1 MSQMSGVS
9 PESGKVS
16 NNNHGA
22 LGKNWRWIARKF
34 RLERRGR
41 AGLTGPRQCA
51 LKTTR
56 ALAPVVLCVYGHVAS
71 KKRYRPCRV
80 QETIHRA
87 ARQQRRQ
94 SLSEPACPGARA
106 RRTEAL

>member
-1 MSQMSGVS
+1 MSGVS

-51 LKTTR
+51 L
-56 ALAPVVLCVYGHVAS
+56 
-71 KKRYRPCRV
+71 
-80 QETIHRA
+80 
-87 ARQQRRQ
+87 
-94 SLSEPACPGARA
+94 
-106 RRTEAL
+106 